1 MEWVFETRMEIDEA
15 DSTME
20 LSAMLMQIQ
29 TEYDDKIAEIAKL
42 FEEGEYE
49 GVKKELDQ
57 TQYLQQ
63 MLTEIELKMTQ
74 LKDEGRG

>member
-29 TEYDDKIAEIAKL
+29 TEYDDKVAEIAKL
-42 FEEGEYE
+42 FEA
-49 GVKKELDQ
+49 
-57 TQYLQQ
+57 
-63 MLTEIELKMTQ
+63 
-74 LKDEGRG
+74 

>member
-1 MEWVFETRMEIDEA
+1 MEWVFETRLEIDEA

-63 MLTEIELKMTQ
+63 MLTEIELKMIQ